1 MSRSYSELIKLLT
14 FVERFKYLKL
24 NGTVGKDT
32 FGYDRYLN
40 QVLYRSPEWKRLRHK
55 IIVRDNGCDLAISD
69 REIGYGTKILIHHI
83 NPITLQDILNLDP
96 KLFDPENLICCSET
110 THNAIHYGDENLM
123 IMDVT
128 ERRPNDTCP
137 WKKVM

>member
-1 MSRSYSELIKLLT
+1 MSRSYSELIKLST
-14 FVERFKYLKL
+14 FIERFQYLKL
-24 NGTVGKDT
+24 HGSVGKET

-40 QVLYRSPEWKRLRHK
+40 QVLYHSPEWKRLRHK
-55 IIVRDNGCDLAISD
+55 IIVRDNGCDLGIDD
-69 REIGYGTKILIHHI
+69 REIGSSAKILIHHM
-83 NPITLQDILNLDP
+83 NPITLQDILNRDP

-123 IMDVT
+123 MMDVT